1 MAVAGLRHAVTATA
15 LMDAALAHTTK
26 AAYNRVQEQLA
37 TFLRRRAFSPLSPVT
52 VVELIDFL
60 SAKFEAGCSPS
71 TLATAVSATAHG
83 HRQAGLPDPTVAFHV
98 RQLLAGARRLH
109 TSADRRLALSH
120 RELAQLC
127 GAMGSLPISPVDR
140 SAFVAIFSLAF
151 FAMLRPGEVV
161 VGANPAHT
169 VRLRHVELRA
179 GQLAVT
185 IPSSKTSTS

>member
-1 MAVAGLRHAVTATA
+1 
-15 LMDAALAHTTK
+15 MDTGRPGCPIPQLLFMCGSCWRVL
-26 AAYNRVQEQLA
+26 AAYV
-37 TFLRRRAFSPLSPVT
+37 RAP
-52 VVELIDFL
+52 
-60 SAKFEAGCSPS
+60 
-71 TLATAVSATAHG
+71 
-83 HRQAGLPDPTVAFHV
+83 
-98 RQLLAGARRLH
+98 
-109 TSADRRLALSH
+109 DRRLAISH
-120 RELAQLC
+120 CELAQLC
-127 GAMGSLPISPVDR
+127 GAIGSLPISPVDR